1 MWLIA
6 AIVCAAL
13 MVSCGGEKKGGADD
27 VSKDPIVA
35 KAQEFYKRASAIKEA
50 QEKFEQISD
59 RMRAYDD
66 NLSEE
71 DRTKATLFMES
82 LIRGTEL
89 PSDFAIDPKI
99 KAKVTE
105 VYEAYMDFM
114 KSQSDAFALYKEL
127 SEYQKSLSD
136 ADRLKFEMVC
146 DALAKGEDVSE
157 AAVEKSAPVAANPE
171 VVAMAK
177 ELANNYVAAIK
188 VNDKVA
194 ETLINEQIFDYYTS
208 LRGADQTLALDTI
221 ADITEEA
228 LGYRYILSL

>member
-1 MWLIA
+1 MKKMWLIA

-13 MVSCGGEKKGGADD
+13 MVSCGGEKKNEKKDAKDAPT
-27 VSKDPIVA
+27 SKTVA
-35 KAQEFYKRASAIKEA
+35 PVEA
-50 QEKFEQISD
+50 AE
-59 RMRAYDD
+59 
-66 NLSEE
+66 
-71 DRTKATLFMES
+71 
-82 LIRGTEL
+82 
-89 PSDFAIDPKI
+89 AID
-99 KAKVTE
+99 
-105 VYEAYMDFM
+105 
-114 KSQSDAFALYKEL
+114 
-127 SEYQKSLSD
+127 
-136 ADRLKFEMVC
+136 
-146 DALAKGEDVSE
+146 
-157 AAVEKSAPVAANPE
+157 VESAPVAANPE